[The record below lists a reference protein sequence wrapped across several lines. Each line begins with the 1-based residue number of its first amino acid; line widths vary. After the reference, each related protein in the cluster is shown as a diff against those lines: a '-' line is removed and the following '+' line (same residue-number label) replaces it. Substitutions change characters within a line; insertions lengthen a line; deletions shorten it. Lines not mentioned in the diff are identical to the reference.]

1 MAINDVIKE
10 LAFEK
15 LVSFVKVY
23 IVKEEITPKIAAM
36 LVFSSMIETM
46 PKSSLQN
53 LVNESFMTFVGY

>member
-15 LVSFVKVY
+15 LVGFVKLY

-36 LVFSSMIETM
+36 TVFSSMIETM
-46 PKSSLQN
+46 PKSNLQN